1 LRLLLVDDDESLRT
15 LLRTTF
21 EVFEIEVVEAAN
33 AAEARHRID
42 EHRPDVVVLDVLMP
56 GIDGIAFCRELKS
69 DPLTE
74 EIGVVLLS
82 GAETGAPLATNGT
95 GADAFVTKPFSPLEL
110 LAVVERLAGAT
121 FGVPFRSS
129 GQAGAEEQ
137 LILYARDLRHL
148 LQLEREQRARVQ
160 QAYRETVSAL
170 AGVLD
175 SKDTVTGAHSERVQ
189 RYTLELA
196 RRISPALADDPS
208 AEYGFL
214 LHDVGKIGIPDVIL
228 QKPGPLEPD
237 ERARMET
244 HTVIGEQM
252 LADVALLAGA
262 GLQVVRSH
270 HERWDGGGYP
280 DRLSGDEIPLGA
292 RVFAVADTLDAITS
306 DRPYRDAGPWEDA
319 RAVIVAERGRQFDP
333 DVVDAFRDAENV
345 LLDVKREL
353 ES

>member
-1 LRLLLVDDDESLRT
+1 LRLLLVDDDASLRA

-82 GAETGAPLATNGT
+82 GAETGAPLAANGT

-129 GQAGAEEQ
+129 SRAGAEEQ

-148 LQLEREQRARVQ
+148 LQLEREQRALVQ
-160 QAYRETVSAL
+160 RAYQETVSAL

-175 SKDTVTGAHSERVQ
+175 SKDTVTGAHSERVR
-189 RYTLELA
+189 RYALELA
-196 RRISPALADDPS
+196 RRISPALADDPA

-262 GLQVVRSH
+262 GLEVVRSH

-280 DRLSGDEIPLGA
+280 DRLSGEAIPLGA

-306 DRPYRDAGPWEDA
+306 DRPYRNAGPWDDA

-333 DVVDAFRDAENV
+333 DVVDAFRDADDV
-345 LLDVKREL
+345 LYEVKREL